1 MNHWL
6 QLGNPGRVESILAMR
21 SYPEW
26 AILTIASLLSAL
38 ALVRRDPGYCW
49 AYFVGFWSLYAGGF
63 LLLFPF
69 ASKIMARLHGLPG
82 MESWGP
88 GGCAL
93 IAVGLVLQG
102 TLVVQRHFWALALLA
117 LSSLSPIA
125 LILNAGYVLYLVH
138 QERHVFT

>member
-6 QLGNPGRVESILAMR
+6 QLGNPGKVENIFAVR
-21 SYPEW
+21 TYPEW

-38 ALVRRDPGYCW
+38 ALFRRDPSYCW
-49 AYFVGFWSLYAGGF
+49 ANFVGFWSIYAGGF

-69 ASKIMARLHGLPG
+69 ASKLIAGLHGLPG
-82 MESWGP
+82 MKGLGP
-88 GGCAL
+88 GGWAF

-102 TLVVQRHFWALALLA
+102 SLVVQRHFWVFALLA

-125 LILNAGYVLYLVH
+125 LILNAGYVLYLIH
-138 QERHVFT
+138 QKGHAFT